1 MAPDAASHRRPSAR
15 GCAGIAAALLAV
27 VAATNRWVSWA
38 EGFRLLN
45 PLDER
50 SYIAI
55 ARAAPHLPK
64 RKLPQEHAQR
74 FVFHYLIGL
83 IAHGVGLAPEK
94 LYLVAAVLVM
104 LVLVG
109 LMALVLRQL
118 EIGTSAFA
126 ICLAVFVLNTY
137 SLRYYL
143 LAPGEIADLLF
154 EVGLVVSLLGLL
166 RARYPL
172 VLLGVVVATLARQTE
187 VPVALVTAAWV
198 YAGPGWTA
206 APQRDRLLRA
216 GLVLAIT
223 AAIYIAEVAISAPF
237 GRASTP
243 DFTHWFLISDV
254 ESLPTGA
261 GALGQHFLRS
271 VNGLLAVAA
280 LFAVAV
286 WAGRR
291 GRATT
296 PGGAAGL
303 ASPLLWTLAVAAAI
317 IIQPLAF
324 SAQYAAHNETR
335 LAILGLAPCVVALGY
350 VLKPLLE
357 RRPLSSRT
365 TWVLLVILAVD
376 SLHHIYTTIGTDR
389 ASQTVILQIVCAAAL
404 AAVLA
409 WPEIRARRSVVRSEK

>member
-1 MAPDAASHRRPSAR
+1 MRPGSASCRRPNAR
-15 GCAGIAAALLAV
+15 ACAGIAAALLAV
-27 VAATNRWVSWA
+27 LAATNRWVSWA

-55 ARAAPHLPK
+55 ARAAPHLPS

-74 FVFHYLIGL
+74 FPFHYLIGL

-94 LYLVAAVLVM
+94 TYLVATVLVM
-104 LVLVG
+104 IVLVG
-109 LMALVLRQL
+109 LVALALQQVEL
-118 EIGTSAFA
+118 GTSAFA
-126 ICLAVFVLNTY
+126 ICLGVFVLNTY

-154 EVGLVVSLLGLL
+154 EIGLVTALLGLL
-166 RARYPL
+166 RERYWL

-198 YAGPGWTA
+198 YAGPGWAA
-206 APQRDRLLRA
+206 APRRERTLRA
-216 GLVLAIT
+216 GLVLAIS
-223 AAIYIAEVAISAPF
+223 AAIYIAEVVISAPF
-237 GRASTP
+237 ARASTP

-254 ESLPTGA
+254 EALPSGA

-271 VNGLLAVAA
+271 VNGLFAVAA

-286 WAGRR
+286 WAARR
-291 GRATT
+291 DRPARGD
-296 PGGAAGL
+296 GASLVPA
-303 ASPLLWTLAVAAAI
+303 PLFWTLGLAAAI
-317 IIQPLAF
+317 IIQPLVF

-350 VLKPLLE
+350 VLKPVLD
-357 RRPLSSRT
+357 RRPLSPRT
-365 TWVLLVILAVD
+365 TGALLVILAID
-376 SLHHIYTTIGTDR
+376 SLHHIYTTIGTAR

-404 AAVLA
+404 GAVLVSA
-409 WPEIRARRSVVRSEK
+409 QTRATAPRTLDR